1 MLFGPTLTFH
11 HMEFRLIILSLY
23 YHIHHCFSLCRNKF
37 RDMLQSPSTLLYGWT
52 CHFVISPVFLSYS
65 NCFSSG
71 LYRPIYLYFPGVQ
84 PAFGFRILPMA
95 LWMTNPLPFF
105 FAIQYIFVRFFCACC
120 NGNFNFTLLSWSQ
133 AFIMSSIC
141 IFFVRN
147 ISFFLIKCGISLKVD
162 VKWKCY
168 FLMSAFQNTYRSLFV
183 TLRGCTLNQFIFRF
197 VCRSSLHGHQH
208 CSIVSSVSYNFVG
221 EYKSEI
227 VFFFYCAHHS
237 SPSSKYSSKP
247 RLQQRSGHEGKH
259 TSDSVQ
265 LLGQTIR
272 TTTTAVG
279 WVKVQNQRFY
289 FFFALTYLPHLMS
302 EL

>member
-1 MLFGPTLTFH
+1 MVPYICTFLVSNQLLVFVFYQWLYEWQILYLPFLQFSTFSFDSFLPVVMETL
-11 HMEFRLIILSLY
+11 ILHFCLDPKLL
-23 YHIHHCFSLCRNKF
+23 LC
-37 RDMLQSPSTLLYGWT
+37 LQS
-52 CHFVISPVFLSYS
+52 V
-65 NCFSSG
+65 
-71 LYRPIYLYFPGVQ
+71 
-84 PAFGFRILPMA
+84 
-95 LWMTNPLPFF
+95 
-105 FAIQYIFVRFFCACC
+105 FFCKKH
-120 NGNFNFTLLSWSQ
+120 FN
-133 AFIMSSIC
+133 
-141 IFFVRN
+141 
-147 ISFFLIKCGISLKVD
+147 FFLIKCGISLKVD